1 MIKYS
6 KTELIE
12 GIKNSERVIL
22 SRAITLAES
31 QKDEHRKYIHE
42 IIEKLLPKTGKSLR
56 IGITGVPGVGKS
68 TFIESFGA
76 YLIDLGHKVAVLTI
90 DPSSKQSGG
99 SILGD
104 KTRMPKLALTDKAYI
119 RPSPAGTSLGGVAG
133 KTREA
138 MLLCEAAG
146 YNIILVET
154 VGVGQSETAVSEMV
168 DVFLLLMLSGAGDEL
183 QGIKKG
189 IMESADII
197 AINKCDGDNIK
208 KSREAQMEY
217 KRAVQM
223 FPKKFEKWTTEVL
236 TVSALENK
244 GMEEIW
250 QNLMKFESLS
260 KKSKHF
266 EKNRSDQL
274 IKWFETE
281 LHFLLNHH
289 LMKTKGI
296 QEKMEQMKNKIGKG
310 EISSFRAADMI
321 FYEFLNKIS

>member
-6 KTELIE
+6 KKELIK
-12 GIKNSERVIL
+12 GIKNSERVLL

-31 QKDEHRKYIHE
+31 QKEEHRRYIHD
-42 IIEKLLPKTGKSLR
+42 IIEKLLPDTGKSLR

-76 YLIDLGHKVAVLTI
+76 YLINLGHKVAVLTI

-104 KTRMPKLALTDKAYI
+104 KTRMPKLAVADNAYI
-119 RPSPAGTSLGGVAG
+119 RPSPAGISLGGVAG

-146 YNIILVET
+146 YNIVLVET

-208 KSREAQMEY
+208 KSMEAQMEY

-223 FPKKFEKWTTEVL
+223 FPRKFENWITEVL
-236 TVSALENK
+236 TVSALENV

-250 QNLMKFESLS
+250 QKLLKFESLS
-260 KKSKHF
+260 KKSNHF
-266 EKNRSDQL
+266 ERNRSGQL
-274 IKWFETE
+274 INWFETE

-296 QEKMEQMKNKIGKG
+296 QDNVKRMKSKISKG

-321 FYEFLNKIS
+321 FYEFLSKVS

>member
-6 KTELIE
+6 KKELIK
-12 GIKNSERVIL
+12 GIKNSERVLL

-31 QKDEHRKYIHE
+31 QKEEHRKYIHG
-42 IIEKLLPKTGKSLR
+42 IIEKLLPDTGKSLR

-76 YLIDLGHKVAVLTI
+76 YLISLGHKVAVLTI

-104 KTRMPKLALTDKAYI
+104 KTRMPQLALNDNAYI
-119 RPSPAGTSLGGVAG
+119 RPSPAGISLGGVAG

-168 DVFLLLMLSGAGDEL
+168 DAFLLLMLSGAGDEL

-208 KSREAQMEY
+208 KSKEAQMEY

-223 FPKKFEKWTTEVL
+223 FPRKFENWVTEVL
-236 TVSALENK
+236 TVSALENM

-250 QNLMKFESLS
+250 QKILKFESLS
-260 KKSKHF
+260 KKFNHF
-266 EKNRSDQL
+266 ERNRSGQL
-274 IKWFETE
+274 INWFETE

-296 QEKMEQMKNKIGKG
+296 QDKVKTMKSKISKG
-310 EISSFRAADMI
+310 EISSFRAADII
-321 FYEFLNKIS
+321 FYEFLSKVS